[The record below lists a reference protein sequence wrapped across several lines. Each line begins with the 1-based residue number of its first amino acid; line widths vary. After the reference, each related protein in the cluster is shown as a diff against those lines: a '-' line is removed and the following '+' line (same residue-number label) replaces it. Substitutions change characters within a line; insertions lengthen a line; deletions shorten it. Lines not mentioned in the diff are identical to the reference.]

1 MNETTTTPATQT
13 LTPETP
19 IVKASPE
26 EVKNMLAAYVIFHG
40 EVKAAEAALEA
51 AKERCNNLCRDLAE
65 KSGKGKYRVQGE
77 IKTLS
82 SKKSKKTQKESFF
95 FRGQDDDET
104 VLGGD

>member
-1 MNETTTTPATQT
+1 MNETTP
-13 LTPETP
+13 TPENQTP

-26 EVKNMLAAYVIFHG
+26 EVKAMLAAYVIFHG

-77 IKTLS
+77 VKTLS
-82 SKKSKKTQKESFF
+82 SKKSKKTQKEAFF
-95 FRGQDDDET
+95 FRGKDDDDT